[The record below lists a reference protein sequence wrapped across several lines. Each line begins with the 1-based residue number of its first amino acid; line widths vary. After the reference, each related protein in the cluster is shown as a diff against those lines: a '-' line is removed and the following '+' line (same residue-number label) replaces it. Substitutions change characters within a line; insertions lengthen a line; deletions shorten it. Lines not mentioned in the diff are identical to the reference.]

1 MKDSFS
7 YKKGMRLPS
16 RFITLAGNGVTSL
29 TQLDVGS
36 IKFVYRKVG
45 FPLERNVIDATIV
58 DAAAMRISVD
68 FGTVD
73 TDELAQ
79 YQWHVEAKIGG
90 LPMAFPEVGFY
101 TFSVTD
107 TIGTP

>member
-1 MKDSFS
+1 MKDAFS

-36 IKFVYRKVG
+36 IKFVYRKTGVA
-45 FPLERNVIDATIV
+45 ERNAIDATIV

-73 TDELAQ
+73 TDEIAQ